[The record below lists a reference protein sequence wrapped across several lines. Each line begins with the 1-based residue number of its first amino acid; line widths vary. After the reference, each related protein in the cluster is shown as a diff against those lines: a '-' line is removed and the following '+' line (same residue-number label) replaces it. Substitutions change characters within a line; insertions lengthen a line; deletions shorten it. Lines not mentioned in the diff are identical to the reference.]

1 MEQRFGIYECM
12 FLASQ
17 AAATDFGGLVEHINH
32 LLDRANVE
40 VIAMRKW
47 DERRLAYPI
56 DKQKRGVYI
65 LAYVKAPREMVT
77 KLERDV
83 TISDKLLRMLMI
95 RADHLSLEEMKA
107 QDGRTELATE
117 AKLRATQ
124 VEELTRRSDAVV
136 AGAPVQQEREEE
148 EAVAAGADESGEG

>member
-1 MEQRFGIYECM
+1 MEQRFGMYECM

-17 AAATDFGGLVEHINH
+17 ATAADFAGLIEHIDY
-32 LLDRANVE
+32 LLGRANAE
-40 VIAMRKW
+40 VISMRKW
-47 DERRLAYPI
+47 DERRLAFPI
-56 DKQKRGVYI
+56 EKQKRGIYI

-83 TISDKLLRMLMI
+83 AISDKIMRMLI
-95 RADHLSLEEMKA
+95 VRADHLSLEEMKA

-124 VEELTRRSDAVV
+124 AEEQTRRGEAVV
-136 AGAPVQQEREEE
+136 AGAPEQQEEPEV
-148 EAVAAGADESGEG
+148 VAAGTEESDED